1 MISQKHSRHGVRPG
15 SHLPTVGYLWLSYRA
30 HGWHTEGSPKLTCIR
45 CSWHSK
51 ESLSSGCT
59 AAPTAPQ
66 QTQTL
71 GARPSPGTSV
81 HASRGHTTAPRRP
94 QMGGGGA
101 TMPQRHAG
109 GKTQFLLCAPA
120 PPSYAEQ
127 LPTSLQP
134 APHQTH
140 PEGSDAP
147 GRPQALQPSAHDS
160 SQGRDAQGQRR
171 QRGGG
176 CGSVTVLPRSP
187 APAGRAGTHHRPERS
202 RHGPGDAHP
211 DPDPRRWLRLG
222 GSRAWT

>member
-94 QMGGGGA
+94 QMGGGGQPCRSVTLGA
-101 TMPQRHAG
+101 KLNSCFVLQPLHLTQSNSPPPFSRHRTKPTLKAAMHRDAR
-109 GKTQFLLCAPA
+109 KPCSP
-120 PPSYAEQ
+120 
-127 LPTSLQP
+127 LPTT
-134 APHQTH
+134 APR
-140 PEGSDAP
+140 EGM
-147 GRPQALQPSAHDS
+147 LKDS
-160 SQGRDAQGQRR
+160 
-171 QRGGG
+171 
-176 CGSVTVLPRSP
+176 
-187 APAGRAGTHHRPERS
+187 
-202 RHGPGDAHP
+202 
-211 DPDPRRWLRLG
+211 G
-222 GSRAWT
+222 GSEAGAAEA